1 MAIDLLVGILVITAL
16 SVLSYVAGRVI
27 RLSRV
32 SVYFVA
38 SLLTCL
44 FFAWT
49 LSGKLGWAALMP
61 GSSVVFWSNLM
72 PILLCF
78 AAGLASE
85 TPSLARISRFST
97 VVALLLLAAAYALIP

>member
-61 GSSVVFWSNLM
+61 
-72 PILLCF
+72 
-78 AAGLASE
+78 
-85 TPSLARISRFST
+85 
-97 VVALLLLAAAYALIP
+97 